1 MTFLCL
7 TSMFSGRKTRWGMEN
22 ALISSQQ
29 AIHVGS
35 ASPAGLQGPL
45 LPATGS
51 FCHWAHQA
59 GQKEALPRWNQ
70 CPHSAQHCLFF
81 FFFSSKQHPLTS
93 TSASSRPQHFVS
105 MFIPQTHWGRD
116 CLFALGTER
125 ASTVLSCSLDNTC
138 CEAVTRTETGMTKMQ
153 VERCQCVKA
162 REKRGKAPT
171 AEWGLNDVL
180 YY

>member
-81 FFFSSKQHPLTS
+81 FFFPQSSIPWHQLLLPAGPSIL
-93 TSASSRPQHFVS
+93 SACSYHKHTGAGTVFLLWAQREPARCCPAHWITPAVKLWQELRLAWLKCKWKDVS
-105 MFIPQTHWGRD
+105 
-116 CLFALGTER
+116 
-125 ASTVLSCSLDNTC
+125 V
-138 CEAVTRTETGMTKMQ
+138 
-153 VERCQCVKA
+153 
-162 REKRGKAPT
+162 
-171 AEWGLNDVL
+171 
-180 YY
+180 